1 MNRVRLALMQI
12 DTVVGD
18 LPGNVDRIRRRL
30 DQVADCDLALFP
42 EMAITGYPLE
52 DLVHKP
58 GFVADSRAALDKVA
72 AFSDRC
78 AWPSASL
85 TLDPTERSTTP

>member
-1 MNRVRLALMQI
+1 MAEGARRYAAPMNRVRLALMQI

-52 DLVHKP
+52 DL
-58 GFVADSRAALDKVA
+58 
-72 AFSDRC
+72 
-78 AWPSASL
+78 SL
-85 TLDPTERSTTP
+85 IHI